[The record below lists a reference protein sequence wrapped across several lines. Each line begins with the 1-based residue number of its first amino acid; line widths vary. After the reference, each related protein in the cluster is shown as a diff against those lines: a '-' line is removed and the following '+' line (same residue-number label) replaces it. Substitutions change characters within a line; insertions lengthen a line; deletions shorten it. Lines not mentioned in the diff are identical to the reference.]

1 MQNMDLYYDFSG
13 QKFGYPLSLS
23 INGFS
28 RNIFSRQ
35 SNLEISYVLKGEYEA
50 ITTQFSYV
58 LKERELIVIAPHD
71 IHMLH
76 KKDQNDPGII
86 LTIHIDFSRMT
97 DAMAGNFHNV
107 FSTAVCTDTRN
118 KKTILS

>member
-1 MQNMDLYYDFSG
+1 MQNMDLYYDYSG

-35 SNLEISYVLKGEYEA
+35 SSLEISYVLKGSYEA
-50 ITTQFSYV
+50 VTTHFSCI
-58 LKERELIVIAPHD
+58 LNERDMIVIAPYD

-76 KKDQNDPGII
+76 KKDPDDTGII
-86 LTIHIDFSRMT
+86 LPIHIDFSRM
-97 DAMAGNFHNV
+97 DNEIKSMYPSPLQLWAG
-107 FSTAVCTDTRN
+107 SRN
-118 KKTILS
+118 PGSQRK